1 MENRVFS
8 FYNYVPS
15 IVSHLCYN
23 LKMIKDGIEYA
34 DDDTESIKTLFKL
47 RIPSLFLGLI
57 LGVILSFLV
66 SRFEQV
72 LIKNIELAF
81 FIPFVI
87 YVADAVGSQTQGI
100 YSGGLRSGKAR
111 FFEYLLKESALGLVF
126 GLIFGAIIFS
136 IVALWFS
143 SVILALTVALSSFF
157 AVAAAPIIAL
167 LVTEILQLIRK
178 DPSVSS
184 GPITMV
190 IQSTASILIYGLV
203 ASALI
208 L

>member
-1 MENRVFS
+1 
-8 FYNYVPS
+8 
-15 IVSHLCYN
+15 
-23 LKMIKDGIEYA
+23 MIKDGIEYA
-34 DDDTESIKTLFKL
+34 DDNTESIKTLFKL

-57 LGVILSFLV
+57 LGIILSFLT

-72 LIKNIELAF
+72 LMKNIEIAF
-81 FIPFVI
+81 FIPFVV

-100 YSGGLRSGKAR
+100 YSGGLRLGKAK
-111 FFEYLLKESALGLVF
+111 FFKYLLKESALGLVF

-143 SVILALTVALSSFF
+143 SVALALTVALSSFF
-157 AVAAAPIIAL
+157 AVATAPIISL
-167 LVTEILQLIRK
+167 FVTEILQLIRK
-178 DPSVSS
+178 DPAANS
-184 GPITMV
+184 GPITTV
-190 IQSTASILIYGLV
+190 IQDTASILIYGFI